1 MASCRGEADS
11 AVLPNNRHR
20 TREASSLPEFLAR
33 QWGLT
38 VAVAVGLGLAH
49 SGTSTMPLQIGA
61 LMDGAA
67 RSASQ
72 AGLFGFC
79 EVGALAIGM
88 IAISPWIDRIHPF
101 MLALAGAMISSAA
114 SAGLYFVRLFPLQLF
129 CGTFAGLGFGCVFAA
144 TIAGAAA
151 SNEAD
156 RLYGLGNAGALL
168 LITAIVA
175 TLPVVTFRFGQL
187 GIFIGLAAIAL
198 AAPWFFAGLTR
209 GERIRPAP
217 GIVWRRKGACGLLL
231 SWAAMSLGTG
241 ALYAF
246 SERIGR
252 SIHLSAAT
260 IGAVL
265 AAGIFIGVLGTATA
279 AILGRR
285 VNRKR
290 ALTVGIV
297 GTALSCLLLG
307 YSSDLSLFAAGVILY
322 WMFYMFLYS
331 CLLGTA
337 AQLDHTGRIGALG
350 GGMERLGYSVGAWVG
365 GVLAEYTSYSTIG
378 LLGFSSCILGL
389 VLGCPSL
396 FRALEDKGPS

>member
-1 MASCRGEADS
+1 
-11 AVLPNNRHR
+11 
-20 TREASSLPEFLAR
+20 
-33 QWGLT
+33 
-38 VAVAVGLGLAH
+38 
-49 SGTSTMPLQIGA
+49 MPLQIGA

-101 MLALAGAMISSAA
+101 MLALAGAMMSSAA

-129 CGTFAGLGFGCVFAA
+129 CGTFAGFGFGCVFAA

-175 TLPVVTFRFGQL
+175 TLPVVAFRFGHL
-187 GIFIGLAAIAL
+187 GIFIGLAGIAL
-198 AAPWFFAGLTR
+198 AAPWFFAGLKR
-209 GERIRPAP
+209 GERTRRAP
-217 GIVWRRKGACGLLL
+217 GIVWRRKGACGLLF

-252 SIHLSAAT
+252 SIHLPST
-260 IGAVL
+260 IIGVVL

-307 YSSDLSLFAAGVILY
+307 YSSELSLFAAGVILY

-350 GGMERLGYSVGAWVG
+350 GGMERLGYSVGAWMG

-389 VLGCPSL
+389 LLGCPSL
-396 FRALEDKGPS
+396 FRALDDKGPP